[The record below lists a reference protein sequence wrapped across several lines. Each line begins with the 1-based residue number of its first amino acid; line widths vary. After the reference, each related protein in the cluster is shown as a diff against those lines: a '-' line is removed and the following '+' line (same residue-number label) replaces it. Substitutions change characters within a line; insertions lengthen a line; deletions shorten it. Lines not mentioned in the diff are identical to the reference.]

1 MVKEVFIVMF
11 NGQVLNAYSSQYL
24 ADTEVA
30 RLNKEA
36 MENNLPERAYA
47 ICRHFYTF

>member
-11 NGQVLNAYSSQYL
+11 CDQVLNAYSNQYL
-24 ADTEVA
+24 ADKEVA

-36 MENNLPERAYA
+36 MKNNFPERAYT